1 MIRMRLWIR
10 RREVRELA
18 FDAAVCVTSP
28 AEWREAVADPTLVST
43 VLWAEAPL
51 FRPEGPDYLRKSHP
65 HERGYRDNPA
75 VNADYA
81 AACDRL
87 AARLGVALAGAR
99 VLAYA
104 PLRGALPIWRALRS
118 RLPGLSLT
126 PYFPVTSSFVFYP
139 EAFGV
144 RNRQGRPASGRHA
157 NRLELARL
165 RPLLAGFDAL
175 LYLDEIVSGGMLKGH
190 LRDML
195 DLGIDR
201 DIPIFAAGLAD
212 ARGTRSAVSRRTVD
226 AMVADGRVR
235 RFLWEGCDT
244 LITEDQRFLLGVHY
258 TDYALGPH
266 AVPMLTETLDVYPE
280 CDAFDKAVMGD
291 GAC

>member
-1 MIRMRLWIR
+1 VRLWLR
-10 RREVRELA
+10 RREARELA
-18 FDAAVCVTSP
+18 YDAAVSVASP
-28 AEWREAVADPTLVST
+28 AEWREAVADPALVSS

-51 FRPEGPDYLRKSHP
+51 FRPEGTDYLRRSHP
-65 HERGYRDNPA
+65 HERGYRDDPV
-75 VNADYA
+75 VNASYA

-87 AARLGVALAGAR
+87 AARLGAELAGAR

-104 PLRGALPIWRALRS
+104 PLRGAFPIWRALRQ
-118 RLPGLSLT
+118 RLPGLGLT

-139 EAFGV
+139 EAFGI
-144 RNRQGRPASGRHA
+144 RNRTGRPASGRFA

-201 DIPIFAAGLAD
+201 EIPIFAAGLAD
-212 ARGTRSAVSRRTVD
+212 AHGVRSEASRRAV
-226 AMVADGRVR
+226 VALAAGGRVR
-235 RFLWEGCDT
+235 RFLWEGCAT

-258 TDYALGPH
+258 ADYALGPH
-266 AVPMLTETLDVYPE
+266 AVPMLDESLAFYPE
-280 CDAFDKAVMGD
+280 RDAFDAAVMGKD
-291 GAC
+291 AR